1 MTRSWLE
8 GRSKLFRDRKILY
21 KLPNLPSSSR
31 QQREMGTCTRS
42 VLEPVLLLPIG
53 TFHLSLGA
61 FCIYPISHFTSG
73 IPACPLW
80 DPSPFSFLPSDII
93 FFKPSS
99 SSPVRRQAGKLE
111 GRFPEAGRRS
121 AFGAAPFGAPGLGSC
136 GARRGGDVGTCPLS
150 LAELCHPTPSA
161 ARLWVLTQCS
171 RPSLRPSEECEEEEE
186 GRKGGGPALSEAAV
200 THRRIVLAFQG
211 CFWLLEEI
219 CA

>member
-53 TFHLSLGA
+53 TFHLSLSA
-61 FCIYPISHFTSG
+61 FCVYPISHFTSG
-73 IPACPLW
+73 ITACPLW
-80 DPSPFSFLPSDII
+80 DPSPFSFLPSDI
-93 FFKPSS
+93 FFLKPSS

-186 GRKGGGPALSEAAV
+186 GRKGGGDRLF
-200 THRRIVLAFQG
+200 RRQQ
-211 CFWLLEEI
+211 
-219 CA
+219 